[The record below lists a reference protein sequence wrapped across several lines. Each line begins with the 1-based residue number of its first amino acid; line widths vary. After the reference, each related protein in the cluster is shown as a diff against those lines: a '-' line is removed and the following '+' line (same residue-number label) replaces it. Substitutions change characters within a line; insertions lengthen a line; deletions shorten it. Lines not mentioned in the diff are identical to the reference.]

1 MALILVVDDNYEL
14 LQAIRIFLQKHGEHE
29 VVVSTNGE
37 DALAQAAANP
47 PDLAIVDVMMPN
59 MTGYE
64 VCRQLRAAEATA
76 NIPIIILTARG
87 QEIDRHTALEAGANL
102 HITKPMM
109 MADLLEEVDTLLEST
124 TKRGSEETKGLIG
137 LLSLRGGVGVTT
149 LAVNL
154 ALVLQSRTDGRVCL
168 VDLCPSSGNIALQL
182 GTRPDPNWSDLA
194 HSESPIDSQVIR
206 AHLLE
211 HPSGLHLLAAP
222 FVPLRGRSLSPG
234 WIEDLLS
241 TLRQDFDTVI
251 LDLPPTLDD
260 AGMAAAATVDLIG
273 LVLGSDPASIQAT
286 VGTLQ
291 ALRQLAEKTRLILNQ
306 VSPGQPANAQALERV
321 FRRPLSGI
329 IPFDSAQAQALS
341 RGKPLGLAD
350 SESPLVQSL
359 IDTLPALRTAG
370 SQQEAQLR

>member
-1 MALILVVDDNYEL
+1 MALILTVDDNYEL

-37 DALAQAAANP
+37 DALAQAASNP

-76 NIPIIILTARG
+76 DIPIIILTARG
-87 QEIDRHTALEAGANL
+87 QEIDRHTALEAGADL

-109 MADLLEEVDTLLEST
+109 MADLLEEVNRLLESAAG
-124 TKRGSEETKGLIG
+124 RGAGDTEGLIG

-154 ALVLQSRTDGRVCL
+154 ALVLLSQTDGRVCL
-168 VDLCPSSGNIALQL
+168 VDLCPASGNVALQL
-182 GTRPDPNWSDLA
+182 GIRPDPNWSELA
-194 HSESPIDSQVIR
+194 LSPPVEPEAVQ

-222 FVPLRGRSLSPG
+222 FVPLTGRKLSPE
-234 WIEDLLS
+234 WIENLLS
-241 TLRQDFDTVI
+241 TLRQGFDTVVV
-251 LDLPPTLDD
+251 DLPPTLDD
-260 AGMAAAATVDLIG
+260 AGMAAATAVDLIA
-273 LVLGSDPASIQAT
+273 LVLASDPASIQAT

-291 ALRQLAEKTRLILNQ
+291 ALRELTEKTRLILNQ
-306 VSPGQPANAQALERV
+306 INPNQPANAQALERV
-321 FRRPLSGI
+321 FRRPLSGA

-341 RGKPLGLAD
+341 RGKPLGQTNP
-350 SESPLVQSL
+350 ESPLVQSL
-359 IDTLPALRTAG
+359 VDTLPALRTVAP
-370 SQQEAQLR
+370 QPEA